1 MGLLY
6 MLLLASTFISL
17 SLSNNEVKADK
28 PYNVLFVVADDLRP
42 ELGGH
47 YQNSDLV
54 YTPNFEAFMDRS
66 FTFTHTYV

>member
-1 MGLLY
+1 MSN
-6 MLLLASTFISL
+6 LLLISISILSSTSIAQ
-17 SLSNNEVKADK
+17 NNK

-47 YQNSDLV
+47 YGNSDLV

-66 FTFTHTYV
+66 FTFTHTYVMS